1 MPPRKGGPQMTFD
14 YKKEYKEFYLPPKVP
29 VIANIPAMN
38 YVAVRGKGNP
48 NDPDGEYKRAMSLL
62 YGISFTIK
70 MSYKGSHRIEGYF
83 PYVVPPL
90 EGLWWQDGITGID
103 YSHKDSF
110 QWISMIRLPEFVT
123 KEEFDWAVQEAEEKK
138 QTDFSRTEFFT
149 YNEGLCVQCMHIG
162 SYDDEPATLRKME
175 TFLSE
180 NGYQPDFSGERLHH
194 EIYLS
199 DPRRTAPE
207 RLKTVIRQPIKRI

>member
-29 VIANIPAMN
+29 GIAEIPTMN

-90 EGLWWQDGITGID
+90 EGLWRQDGITGID

-175 TFLSE
+175 AFLSE